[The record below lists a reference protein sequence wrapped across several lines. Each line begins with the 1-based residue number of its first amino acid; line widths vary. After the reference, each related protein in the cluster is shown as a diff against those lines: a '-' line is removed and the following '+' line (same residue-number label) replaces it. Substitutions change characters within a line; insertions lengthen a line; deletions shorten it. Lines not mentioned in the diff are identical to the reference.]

1 MLKAYVLVK
10 TREPERVKEY
20 LEGFEEVEEIH
31 IVYGGY
37 DLVVEVRVP
46 DVERL
51 GRFVMGEIRARFH
64 VDDTQTLIVA
74 D

>member
-1 MLKAYVLVK
+1 M
-10 TREPERVKEY
+10 
-20 LEGFEEVEEIH
+20 EEIH